1 MTSTICKDIE
11 EREDN
16 YKEMEIYCGSQFCTY
31 WGNFPKTSYLVL
43 THAMAWIQNDPVAR
57 HIVVTR
63 WTVVK
68 AIVKHSS
75 ILQLEVR

>member
-1 MTSTICKDIE
+1 
-11 EREDN
+11 
-16 YKEMEIYCGSQFCTY
+16 MEANSAHIGEILS
-31 WGNFPKTSYLVL
+31 KTSYLVL
-43 THAMAWIQNDPVAR
+43 TQAMAWIQNDPVAR